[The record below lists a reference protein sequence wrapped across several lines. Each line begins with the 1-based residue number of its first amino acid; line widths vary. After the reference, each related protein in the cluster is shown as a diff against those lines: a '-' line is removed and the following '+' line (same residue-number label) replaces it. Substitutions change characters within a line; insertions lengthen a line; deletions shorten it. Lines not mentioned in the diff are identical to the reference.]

1 MPLQIAPIGSHPE
14 GEMFLTNTT
23 AEQAVIQRSLP
34 VDTLGHRLHVEWD
47 PQASVTPLGQLVFF
61 AQFLSVSGLYA
72 DWTGKCPLKYESP
85 NAPAVVDVLG
95 TWVLASLGGASRY
108 AHVTALR

>member
-1 MPLQIAPIGSHPE
+1 MPLEIASIGSHPE
-14 GEMFLTNTT
+14 GERYLTNTT
-23 AEQAVIQRSLP
+23 AEQAVVQRSLP

-72 DWTGKCPLKYESP
+72 D
-85 NAPAVVDVLG
+85 
-95 TWVLASLGGASRY
+95 
-108 AHVTALR
+108 